1 MSFTVEARSVTA
13 TGDDR
18 KERRALLIGI
28 DEYLH
33 ARPLSGCRRDV
44 QRLKPLLECHAD
56 GSPNFSVETL
66 VSGGDVVSEAR
77 LVQALKAFFTTPA
90 DVLLLYFAGHGV
102 YDAYERSGYLVAQ
115 DGAVDN
121 YGIAMERLIGY
132 ANRAPA
138 NHVIVALDCC
148 HADAVDN
155 SFATGGQASPGDG
168 VVILAAARDD
178 QEAQEAQE
186 GGVFTTLLEAALDGS
201 AADPVTGAV
210 SVANIHGFIDAALG
224 PERQCPT
231 FKANIAS
238 WCVVRKTDPVVARE
252 TVLRLTTY
260 FARPE
265 SELPYGVEPPAAGPG
280 APFDELGADIQ
291 ALREAGLIK
300 PVGSAH
306 RYAAA
311 LGRSACLT
319 PLGQYYWKRVR
330 EARF

>member
-1 MSFTVEARSVTA
+1 MSFIPQPRPVAA

-33 ARPLSGCRRDV
+33 ARPLYGCCSDV
-44 QRLKPLLECHAD
+44 QRLQPLLERHAD
-56 GSPNFSVETL
+56 GSLNFSVETM
-66 VSGGDVVSEAR
+66 VSGGEVVNEVR
-77 LVQALKAFFTTPA
+77 LVQTLKRFFTTPA
-90 DVLLLYFAGHGV
+90 DVLLLYFAGHGA

-115 DGAVDN
+115 DGVTDN

-155 SFATGGQASPGDG
+155 SFATGGQASPGEG

-178 QEAQEAQE
+178 QKAAEAQA
-186 GGVFTTLLEAALDGS
+186 GGVFTTLLEAALDGG

-238 WCVVRKTDPVVARE
+238 WCVVRNSEPVVARE

-260 FARPE
+260 FERPE
-265 SELPYGVEPPAAGPG
+265 SELPYGVEPPAANAG
-280 APFDELGADIQ
+280 APLDELSADIQ

-300 PVGSAH
+300 PVGSAQS
-306 RYAAA
+306 YAAV

-319 PLGQYYWKRVR
+319 PLGQYYWKRVK
-330 EARF
+330 ETRF